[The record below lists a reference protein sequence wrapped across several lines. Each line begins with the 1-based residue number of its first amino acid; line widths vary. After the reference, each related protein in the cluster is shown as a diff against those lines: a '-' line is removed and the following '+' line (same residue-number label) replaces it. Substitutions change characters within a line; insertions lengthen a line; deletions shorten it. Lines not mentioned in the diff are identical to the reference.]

1 MKRASSI
8 QQLKEQLMQAVDAQ
22 NNIQNMV
29 AVLDVICCLESYPM
43 TKETLEE
50 TRLGKLINDVR
61 KRSTDKYLVK
71 RLKKLVRRWQTL
83 AGINE
88 RKEPNLSSLA
98 DQVNSTSAEHTGS
111 AQTRTENN
119 SQSIFQ
125 NSISQKAEVSLDSL
139 SGKTMNHTSSLR
151 KSKIPILANRLYC
164 SSIKHSQHFTSF
176 RTSQPIQHCQDDHNV
191 IIRDQHTL
199 QKYSISD
206 NHNTKHV
213 LSAQEPAQSTCITS
227 SRSNLQQSLD
237 LLKIL
242 QPAVMTNVNR
252 DMVTSTVTDTSMKTS
267 EDKTRKDQHNN
278 HIDRY
283 DCRPDDC
290 SSKTTLHEAKAA
302 YDPHT
307 RHIQTTASKIS
318 PKDCQRSIGGDF
330 HGTEHLEENDCSS
343 KPTNWREMSKLIE
356 SSLPTLERSEID
368 FSRDENFTQK
378 QNIPKECRKTFIPGF
393 HVMDL
398 PGVSREVTKRDLT
411 RVRSQ
416 RWHGVNGCFD
426 NRNNWYEWTQSIT
439 LDPYGDGNK
448 LQILPYVNIT
458 DSKSSRTCFSNS
470 SWPQHS

>member
-1 MKRASSI
+1 
-8 QQLKEQLMQAVDAQ
+8 
-22 NNIQNMV
+22 MV

-43 TKETLEE
+43 TKEALEE

-83 AGINE
+83 VGINE
-88 RKEPNLSSLA
+88 GKEPNLSSLA
-98 DQVNSTSAEHTGS
+98 DQVNSTSAQHGS

-125 NSISQKAEVSLDSL
+125 NRTSQTAEVSRDSL
-139 SGKTMNHTSSLR
+139 SGKTINYTTSFR

-164 SSIKHSQHFTSF
+164 SSIKHLQHFTSF
-176 RTSQPIQHCQDDHNV
+176 RTPLPIQHCQDDHNV
-191 IIRDQHTL
+191 IIRDQRTL

-206 NHNTKHV
+206 NHHIKHV
-213 LSAQEPAQSTCITS
+213 LSAQEPAQYTCITS
-227 SRSNLQQSLD
+227 SLQDSYLQQSSD

-242 QPAVMTNVNR
+242 KPAAMINVNL
-252 DMVTSTVTDTSMKTS
+252 DVVSSTVTDTNMRTFQ
-267 EDKTRKDQHNN
+267 DKMRKDQHNN
-278 HIDRY
+278 HIVKY
-283 DCRPDDC
+283 DGCPEEC
-290 SSKTTLHEAKAA
+290 SGKTTPHEAKLT

-307 RHIQTTASKIS
+307 RQIQTTANKLF
-318 PKDCQRSIGGDF
+318 PKACQKSLGSDF
-330 HGTEHLEENDCSS
+330 HGTEHLEESVCSS
-343 KPTNWREMSKLIE
+343 QQTNWREMSKLIQN
-356 SSLPTLERSEID
+356 SLPTSERSEID
-368 FSRDENFTQK
+368 FSRDENVTQ
-378 QNIPKECRKTFIPGF
+378 NNPKECRKTFLPGF

-398 PGVSREVTKRDLT
+398 PGVSRAVTKRDLT

-439 LDPYGDGNK
+439 LDPYGDGSK

-458 DSKSSRTCFSNS
+458 DSKS
-470 SWPQHS
+470 